1 MDIENKQIENILY
14 YIQLYTDCS
23 EYQKLRILQVL
34 LTEWKPVEII
44 KTVEVEKVI
53 EVPLNIDAFISNF
66 CDLNGCA
73 KSCFTGKISRF
84 KSDQRII
91 DVTNLRAKFVKEAI
105 DFGYNIKEIAD
116 KIKLHKTIVYNYL
129 NR

>member
-14 YIQLYTDCS
+14 YIQLYTDCTD
-23 EYQKLRILQVL
+23 YQKSRILQLL
-34 LTEWKPVEII
+34 LTEWKPIEII
-44 KTVEVEKVI
+44 KTVEVDKVI
-53 EVPLNIDAFISNF
+53 EVPFTIDTFIDNF
-66 CDLNGCA
+66 CNA
-73 KSCFTGKISRF
+73 NSCVKNCFGGKISRF

-116 KIKLHKTIVYNYL
+116 KMKLHKTIVYNYL

>member
-1 MDIENKQIENILY
+1 MDIKNKQIENILY
-14 YIQLYTDCS
+14 YIQLYTDCTD
-23 EYQKLRILQVL
+23 YQKERILQL
-34 LTEWKPVEII
+34 LLSEWKPIKII

-53 EVPLNIDAFISNF
+53 EVPFTIDTFIDNF
-66 CDLNGCA
+66 CDKNGCA
-73 KSCFTGKISRF
+73 KSCLSGKISRF
-84 KSDQRII
+84 KSDERIV

-116 KIKLHKTIVYNYL
+116 NIKLHKTIVYNYL